1 MYIEEIEKNI
11 EFLTKI
17 LAILKEDSNSY
28 EEIILKKYIE
38 LESLPKLKLFIQ
50 DLGIRTERG
59 TIYQTNDLSE
69 IIRKQPS
76 HVNQDILNLAYK
88 IYNNNS
94 KIVNKLYN

>member
-17 LAILKEDSNSY
+17 LAILKEDSNSD
-28 EEIILKKYIE
+28 EELILKKYIE

-69 IIRKQPS
+69 IIRRQPS
-76 HVNQDILNLAYK
+76 HVNKDVLKLSYK
-88 IYNNNS
+88 IYNSNS
-94 KIVNKLYN
+94 KIINKLYN